1 MGEPHRNTGERDG
14 NPSANAPEV
23 ASCACCG
30 LLQRV
35 PPLPPRHVARCSRCR
50 TKLHEAFRSVRSNRR
65 AAAFALAALVLYP
78 FGVGLPMLEIR
89 QFGHRQETSVVEGVA
104 SLFAHSEYAVGL
116 IVLSCSVIFPLGKL
130 LALLFLSTGASAIP
144 GEHRAITYRLV
155 EWTGRWGMLDVL
167 VVAVLVAVLKLGDL
181 VEVAPGPGALAFA
194 SVVIA

>member
-1 MGEPHRNTGERDG
+1 
-14 NPSANAPEV
+14 
-23 ASCACCG
+23 
-30 LLQRV
+30 
-35 PPLPPRHVARCSRCR
+35 
-50 TKLHEAFRSVRSNRR
+50 
-65 AAAFALAALVLYP
+65 
-78 FGVGLPMLEIR
+78 MLEIR

-194 SVVIA
+194 SVVIASLIATALFDPHALWDEDESFRPSLPREEPT